1 MSDTNNNNSGGF
13 AKTTDFKWFGIGI
26 LVFILIGIILPT
38 PDSMVQKGKDIFGSE
53 IKSEKIRF
61 ATDEKTGMDQI
72 TGVSNYQAFQINQI
86 VSVTGSKFNNGQYTV
101 LGINKK
107 DKALHIKPNSLK
119 ISKEDEEEGTI
130 TISRIGYDKEKE
142 KKEVDRRALSIK
154 LTIALLATCVI
165 FFATEAVPMPA
176 VALFI
181 GLIQLFFGITDPKM
195 IAITY
200 AHDAVWFIAG
210 SLALGATLV
219 KYGLDKRVGM
229 LVVNLA
235 GTKTRSIVIGIL
247 LGTAI
252 PTAFVGEHAVAAMYV
267 PIALALYTL
276 TNKSTPSP
284 KLGTLL
290 MVTIAVGCMIG
301 GPMSPT
307 GGARNALMI
316 GFLADYGIP
325 VSFMEWIS
333 MGVMYTIVMSVVMAF
348 LLPML
353 FKPEVDDLSE
363 AVGLLKKD
371 LEKHGAMTNKQK
383 LVAGIMA
390 LVVVMWITDKSL
402 VKDLTGMMLYGDKEL
417 GFSLGLGGIAITGAV
432 LYMLFGLTSWKDYED
447 KVSWGV
453 IVLYAGCISLG
464 TVFKNTGAS
473 SWFADQIMM
482 LVAPLG
488 LNDGVGLV
496 ILMCVIGA
504 VLTNL
509 MSAGATVAV
518 IGPVVLDMA
527 ISSGTNPVLVGVGLA
542 IATSMAYW
550 LVIGTPAS
558 SIVYASG
565 QLESKDFIRMATIG
579 WPAALLALSAIIIL
593 WWIGALSISPDGIG
607 F

>member
-1 MSDTNNNNSGGF
+1 MAEKDNEQSSSGGF
-13 AKTTDFKWFGIGI
+13 AKTTDFKWLGIGLAI
-26 LVFILIGIILPT
+26 FALIAFIMPI
-38 PDSMVQKGKDIFGSE
+38 PDSMVLKAEELFKGQ
-53 IKSEKIRF
+53 
-61 ATDEKTGMDQI
+61 A
-72 TGVSNYQAFQINQI
+72 GVDVAM
-86 VSVTGSKFNNGQYTV
+86 
-101 LGINKK
+101 
-107 DKALHIKPNSLK
+107 KAKHIK
-119 ISKEDEEEGTI
+119 II
-130 TISRIGYDKEKE
+130 
-142 KKEVDRRALSIK
+142 
-154 LTIALLATCVI
+154 IALLSTCVI

-176 VALFI
+176 VALLI
-181 GLIQLFFGITDPKM
+181 GLVQLFFGITDSRS
-195 IAITY
+195 IVGTY

-229 LVVNLA
+229 LVINLA
-235 GTKTRSIVIGIL
+235 GTKTRMIVIGIL

-267 PIALALYTL
+267 PIAMALYTL
-276 TNKSTPSP
+276 TNKSTPAP
-284 KLGTLL
+284 RLGTLL

-316 GFLADYGIP
+316 GFLADYGIE
-325 VSFMEWIS
+325 VSFMQWVS
-333 MGVMYTIVMSVVMAF
+333 MGIFYTACMSVVMAF
-348 LLPML
+348 ILPLL
-353 FKPEVDDLSE
+353 FKPEVSDLSE

-371 LEKHGAMTNKQK
+371 LEKHGAMTGKQK
-383 LVAGIMA
+383 LVALIMLA
-390 LVVVMWITDKSL
+390 VVVLWIVDKS
-402 VKDLTGMMLYGDKEL
+402 VTRDIL
-417 GFSLGLGGIAITGAV
+417 GFSLGLGGVAISGAV
-432 LYMLFGLTSWKDYED
+432 VYMLLGLTSWKDYED

-464 TVFKNTGAS
+464 SVFKATGAS
-473 SWFADQIMM
+473 SWFADQIMS

-488 LNDGVGLV
+488 LDSGVGLV
-496 ILMCVIGA
+496 ILVGVIGA
-504 VLTNL
+504 ILTNL

-527 ISSGTNPVLVGVGLA
+527 VTANTNPILVGVGLA

-565 QLESKDFIRMATIG
+565 MLESKDFIRMATVG
-579 WPAALLALSAIIIL
+579 WPAALIVLAIMVAVYWVGIL
-593 WWIGALSISPDGIG
+593 GINPLGSG

>member
-1 MSDTNNNNSGGF
+1 MPEKDNEQSSSGGF
-13 AKTTDFKWFGIGI
+13 AKTTDFKWLGIGLAI
-26 LVFILIGIILPT
+26 FALIAFIMPM
-38 PDSMVQKGKDIFGSE
+38 PDSMVLKAEELFKGQ
-53 IKSEKIRF
+53 
-61 ATDEKTGMDQI
+61 A
-72 TGVSNYQAFQINQI
+72 GVDVAM
-86 VSVTGSKFNNGQYTV
+86 
-101 LGINKK
+101 
-107 DKALHIKPNSLK
+107 KAKHIK
-119 ISKEDEEEGTI
+119 II
-130 TISRIGYDKEKE
+130 
-142 KKEVDRRALSIK
+142 
-154 LTIALLATCVI
+154 IALLSTCVI

-176 VALFI
+176 VALLI
-181 GLIQLFFGITDPKM
+181 GLVQLLFGITDSRN
-195 IAITY
+195 IVGTY

-229 LVVNLA
+229 LVINLA
-235 GTKTRSIVIGIL
+235 GTKTRMIVIGIL

-267 PIALALYTL
+267 PIAMALYTL
-276 TNKSTPSP
+276 TNKSTPAP
-284 KLGTLL
+284 RLGTLL

-316 GFLADYGIP
+316 GFLADYGIE
-325 VSFMEWIS
+325 VSFMQWVS
-333 MGVMYTIVMSVVMAF
+333 MGIFYTACMSVVMAF
-348 LLPML
+348 ILPLL
-353 FKPEVDDLSE
+353 FKPEVSDLSE

-371 LEKHGAMTNKQK
+371 LEKHGAMTGKQK
-383 LVAGIMA
+383 LVALIMLA
-390 LVVVMWITDKSL
+390 VVVLWIVDKS
-402 VKDLTGMMLYGDKEL
+402 VTRDIL
-417 GFSLGLGGIAITGAV
+417 GFSLGLGGVAISGAV
-432 LYMLFGLTSWKDYED
+432 VYMLLGLTSWKDYED

-464 TVFKNTGAS
+464 SVFKATGAS
-473 SWFADQIMM
+473 SWFADQIMS

-488 LNDGVGLV
+488 LDSGVGLV
-496 ILMCVIGA
+496 ILVGVIGA
-504 VLTNL
+504 ILTNL

-527 ISSGTNPVLVGVGLA
+527 VTANTNPILVGVGLA

-565 QLESKDFIRMATIG
+565 MLESKDFIRMATVG
-579 WPAALLALSAIIIL
+579 WPAALIVLAIMVAVYWVGVL
-593 WWIGALSISPDGIG
+593 GINPLGSG

>member
-1 MSDTNNNNSGGF
+1 MSDSNNNSGGF
-13 AKTTDFKWFGIGI
+13 AKTTDFKWLGIGVLI
-26 LVFILIGIILPT
+26 FLLIGFVLPT
-38 PDSMVQKGKDIFGSE
+38 PQSMIDKAVDIFPNLSDSHKSFVGS
-53 IKSEKIRF
+53 S
-61 ATDEKTGMDQI
+61 D
-72 TGVSNYQAFQINQI
+72 
-86 VSVTGSKFNNGQYTV
+86 V
-101 LGINKK
+101 L
-107 DKALHIKPNSLK
+107 AVH
-119 ISKEDEEEGTI
+119 
-130 TISRIGYDKEKE
+130 
-142 KKEVDRRALSIK
+142 IK
-154 LTIALLATCVI
+154 LTMALLATCVV

-176 VALFI
+176 VALLI
-181 GLIQLFFGITDPKM
+181 GLVQLFFGITSPSILAK
-195 IAITY
+195 TY

-235 GTKTRSIVIGIL
+235 GTKTRSIVVGIL

-284 KLGTLL
+284 TLGTLL
-290 MVTIAVGCMIG
+290 MVSIAVGCMIG

-316 GFLADYGIP
+316 GFLGNMGIDI
-325 VSFMEWIS
+325 SFMGWLS
-333 MGVMYTIVMSVVMAF
+333 MGFMYTIVMSIVMAF
-348 LLPML
+348 LLPFL
-353 FKPEVDDLSE
+353 FKPEVEDLSE

-371 LEKHGAMTNKQK
+371 LEKHGAMTSQQK

-390 LVVVMWITDKSL
+390 LVVFLWITDKSL
-402 VKDLTGMMLYGDKEL
+402 VKDLL
-417 GFSLGLGGIAITGAV
+417 GFSLGLGGIAISGAV

-464 TVFKNTGAS
+464 IVFKNTGAS
-473 SWFADQIMM
+473 SWFADQIMN

-488 LNDGVGLV
+488 LDSGIGLV

-527 ISSGTNPVLVGVGLA
+527 LSSGTNPLLVGVGLA
-542 IATSMAYW
+542 ISTSMAYW

-565 QLESKDFIRMATIG
+565 QLQSKDFIRMATLG
-579 WPAALLALSAIIIL
+579 WPAALIALSLIIIL
-593 WWIGALSISPDGIG
+593 WWTGPLGISTEWVQP
-607 F
+607 

>member
-26 LVFILIGIILPT
+26 LIFILIGIFLPT
-38 PDSMVQKGKDIFGSE
+38 PDSMRDKAKDIFGSK
-53 IKSEKIRF
+53 ISSKKIRF
-61 ATDEKTGMDQI
+61 ETDKTTGMDQI
-72 TGVSNYQAFQINQI
+72 TGVSNFQAFEINQI
-86 VSVTGSKFNNGQYTV
+86 VSVDGSKSNDGQYTI

-107 DKALHIKPNSLK
+107 DKGLLVKSNSLIK
-119 ISKEDEEEGTI
+119 SKEDEEAKSI
-130 TISRIGYDKEKE
+130 TISRVGYDIEEE
-142 KKEVDRRALSIK
+142 KKNVDRRALSIQ

-267 PIALALYTL
+267 PIALSLYTL

-284 KLGTLL
+284 RLGTLL

-348 LLPML
+348 LLPIL

-390 LVVVMWITDKSL
+390 LVVVMWITDKTL
-402 VKDLTGMMLYGDKEL
+402 VKDIL

-482 LVAPLG
+482 LVSPLG
-488 LNDGVGLV
+488 LNSGVGLV

-565 QLESKDFIRMATIG
+565 QLESKDFIRMATLG

-593 WWIGALSISPDGIG
+593 WWVEVLSISPTGIG

>member
-1 MSDTNNNNSGGF
+1 MSDANNNSGGF
-13 AKTTDFKWFGIGI
+13 AKTTDFKWLGIGVLI
-26 LVFILIGIILPT
+26 FLLIGFVLPT
-38 PDSMVQKGKDIFGSE
+38 PQSMIDKAVDIFPNLSDSHQSFVGS
-53 IKSEKIRF
+53 S
-61 ATDEKTGMDQI
+61 D
-72 TGVSNYQAFQINQI
+72 
-86 VSVTGSKFNNGQYTV
+86 
-101 LGINKK
+101 
-107 DKALHIKPNSLK
+107 ALAVH
-119 ISKEDEEEGTI
+119 
-130 TISRIGYDKEKE
+130 
-142 KKEVDRRALSIK
+142 IK
-154 LTIALLATCVI
+154 LTMALLATCVV

-176 VALFI
+176 VALLI
-181 GLIQLFFGITDPKM
+181 GLVQLFFGITSPSLLAK
-195 IAITY
+195 TY

-235 GTKTRSIVIGIL
+235 GTKTRSIVVGIL

-284 KLGTLL
+284 TLGTLL
-290 MVTIAVGCMIG
+290 MVSIAVGCMIG

-316 GFLADYGIP
+316 GFLGNMGIDI
-325 VSFMEWIS
+325 SFMGWLS
-333 MGVMYTIVMSVVMAF
+333 MGFMYTIVMSIVMAF
-348 LLPML
+348 LLPFL
-353 FKPEVDDLSE
+353 FKPEVEDLSE

-371 LEKHGAMTNKQK
+371 LEKHGAMTSQQK

-390 LVVVMWITDKSL
+390 LVVFLWITDKSL
-402 VKDLTGMMLYGDKEL
+402 VKDLL
-417 GFSLGLGGIAITGAV
+417 GFSLGLGGIAISGAV

-464 TVFKNTGAS
+464 IVFKNTGAS
-473 SWFADQIMM
+473 SWFADQIMN

-488 LNDGVGLV
+488 LDSGIGLV

-527 ISSGTNPVLVGVGLA
+527 ISSGTNPLLVGVGLA
-542 IATSMAYW
+542 ISTSMAYW

-565 QLESKDFIRMATIG
+565 QLQSKDFIRMATLG
-579 WPAALLALSAIIIL
+579 WPAALIALSLIIIL
-593 WWIGALSISPDGIG
+593 WWTGPLGISTEWVQP
-607 F
+607 

>member
-1 MSDTNNNNSGGF
+1 MSNSNNNNGGGF
-13 AKTTDFKWFGIGI
+13 AKTTDFKWLGIGI
-26 LVFILIGIILPT
+26 LIFLLVGFIMPT
-38 PDSMVQKGKDIFGSE
+38 PESMTQKAQDLFGES
-53 IKSEKIRF
+53 SLDVNT
-61 ATDEKTGMDQI
+61 A
-72 TGVSNYQAFQINQI
+72 AINIQ
-86 VSVTGSKFNNGQYTV
+86 
-101 LGINKK
+101 
-107 DKALHIKPNSLK
+107 
-119 ISKEDEEEGTI
+119 
-130 TISRIGYDKEKE
+130 
-142 KKEVDRRALSIK
+142 
-154 LTIALLATCVI
+154 LTMALLATCVV
-165 FFATEAVPMPA
+165 FFATEAIPMPA
-176 VALFI
+176 VALLI
-181 GLIQLFFGITDPKM
+181 GLVQLFFGITDPKM

-229 LVVNLA
+229 LVINLA
-235 GTKTRSIVIGIL
+235 GTKTRMIVIGIL

-276 TNKSTPSP
+276 TNKSIPAP

-316 GFLADYGIP
+316 GFLGNMGID
-325 VSFMEWIS
+325 VSFMQWIS
-333 MGVMYTIVMSVVMAF
+333 MGFMYTIIMSIVMSF
-348 LLPML
+348 LLPIL
-353 FKPEVDDLSE
+353 FKPEVEDLSE
-363 AVGLLKKD
+363 AVGFLKKD
-371 LEKHGAMTNKQK
+371 LDKHGAMTFKQW
-383 LVAGIMA
+383 LVAGIMG
-390 LVVVMWITDKSL
+390 LVVVLWITDKSL
-402 VKDLTGMMLYGDKEL
+402 VKDIL
-417 GFSLGLGGIAITGAV
+417 GFSLGLGGIAVSGAV
-432 LYMLFGLTSWKDYED
+432 LYMLLGLTSWKDYED

-464 TVFKNTGAS
+464 TVFKTTGAS
-473 SWFADQIMM
+473 SWFADQIMNI
-482 LVAPLG
+482 VAPLG
-488 LNDGVGLV
+488 LDSGVGLV

-527 ISSGTNPVLVGVGLA
+527 QSSGTNPILVGVGLA
-542 IATSMAYW
+542 ISTSMAYW

-565 QLESKDFIRMATIG
+565 QLEPKDFIRMATLG
-579 WPAALLALSAIIIL
+579 WPAALIALSLIVVF
-593 WWIGALSISPDGIG
+593 WWINVLGISPSGIG

>member
-1 MSDTNNNNSGGF
+1 MPEKDNEQSSSGGF
-13 AKTTDFKWFGIGI
+13 AKTTDFKWLGIGLAI
-26 LVFILIGIILPT
+26 FALIAFIMPM
-38 PDSMVQKGKDIFGSE
+38 PDSMVLKAEELFKGQ
-53 IKSEKIRF
+53 
-61 ATDEKTGMDQI
+61 A
-72 TGVSNYQAFQINQI
+72 GVDVAM
-86 VSVTGSKFNNGQYTV
+86 
-101 LGINKK
+101 
-107 DKALHIKPNSLK
+107 KAKHIK
-119 ISKEDEEEGTI
+119 II
-130 TISRIGYDKEKE
+130 
-142 KKEVDRRALSIK
+142 
-154 LTIALLATCVI
+154 IALLSTCVI

-176 VALFI
+176 VALLI
-181 GLIQLFFGITDPKM
+181 GLVQLFFGITDSRS
-195 IAITY
+195 IVGTY

-229 LVVNLA
+229 LVINLA
-235 GTKTRSIVIGIL
+235 GTKTRMIVIGIL

-267 PIALALYTL
+267 PIAMALYTL
-276 TNKSTPSP
+276 TNKSTPAP
-284 KLGTLL
+284 RLGTLL

-316 GFLADYGIP
+316 GFLADYGIE
-325 VSFMEWIS
+325 VSFMQWVS
-333 MGVMYTIVMSVVMAF
+333 MGIFYTACMSVVMAF
-348 LLPML
+348 ILPLL
-353 FKPEVDDLSE
+353 FKPEVSDLSE

-371 LEKHGAMTNKQK
+371 LEKHGAMTGKQK
-383 LVAGIMA
+383 LVALIMLA
-390 LVVVMWITDKSL
+390 VVVLWIVDKS
-402 VKDLTGMMLYGDKEL
+402 VTRDIL
-417 GFSLGLGGIAITGAV
+417 GFSLGLGGVAISGAV
-432 LYMLFGLTSWKDYED
+432 VYMLLGLTSWKDYED

-464 TVFKNTGAS
+464 SVFKATGAS
-473 SWFADQIMM
+473 SWFADQIMS

-488 LNDGVGLV
+488 LDSGVGLV
-496 ILMCVIGA
+496 ILVGVIGA
-504 VLTNL
+504 ILTNL

-527 ISSGTNPVLVGVGLA
+527 VTAITNPILVGVGLA

-565 QLESKDFIRMATIG
+565 MLESKDFIRMATVG
-579 WPAALLALSAIIIL
+579 WPAALIVLAIMVAVYWVGIL
-593 WWIGALSISPDGIG
+593 GINPLGSG

>member
-1 MSDTNNNNSGGF
+1 MPEKDNEQSSSGGF
-13 AKTTDFKWFGIGI
+13 AKTTDFKWLGIGLAI
-26 LVFILIGIILPT
+26 FALIAFIMPM
-38 PDSMVQKGKDIFGSE
+38 PDSMVLKAEELFKGQ
-53 IKSEKIRF
+53 
-61 ATDEKTGMDQI
+61 A
-72 TGVSNYQAFQINQI
+72 GVDVAM
-86 VSVTGSKFNNGQYTV
+86 
-101 LGINKK
+101 
-107 DKALHIKPNSLK
+107 KAKHIK
-119 ISKEDEEEGTI
+119 II
-130 TISRIGYDKEKE
+130 
-142 KKEVDRRALSIK
+142 
-154 LTIALLATCVI
+154 IALLSTCVI

-176 VALFI
+176 VALLI
-181 GLIQLFFGITDPKM
+181 GLVQLFFGITDSRN
-195 IAITY
+195 IVGTY

-229 LVVNLA
+229 LVINLA
-235 GTKTRSIVIGIL
+235 GTKTRMIVIGIL

-267 PIALALYTL
+267 PIAMALYTL
-276 TNKSTPSP
+276 TNKSTPAP
-284 KLGTLL
+284 RLGTLL

-316 GFLADYGIP
+316 GFLADYGIE
-325 VSFMEWIS
+325 VSFMQWVS
-333 MGVMYTIVMSVVMAF
+333 MGIFYTACMSVVMAF
-348 LLPML
+348 ILPLL
-353 FKPEVDDLSE
+353 FKPEVSDLSE

-371 LEKHGAMTNKQK
+371 LEKHGAMTGKQK
-383 LVAGIMA
+383 LVALIMLA
-390 LVVVMWITDKSL
+390 VVVLWIVDKS
-402 VKDLTGMMLYGDKEL
+402 VTRDIL
-417 GFSLGLGGIAITGAV
+417 GFSLGLGGVAISGAV
-432 LYMLFGLTSWKDYED
+432 VYMLLGLTSWKDYED

-464 TVFKNTGAS
+464 SVFKATGAS
-473 SWFADQIMM
+473 SWFADQIMI

-488 LNDGVGLV
+488 LDSGVGLV
-496 ILMCVIGA
+496 ILVGVIGA
-504 VLTNL
+504 ILTNL

-527 ISSGTNPVLVGVGLA
+527 VTANTNPILVGVGLA

-565 QLESKDFIRMATIG
+565 MLESKDFIRMATVG
-579 WPAALLALSAIIIL
+579 WPAALIVLAIMVAVYWVGIL
-593 WWIGALSISPDGIG
+593 GINPLGSG

>member
-1 MSDTNNNNSGGF
+1 MANKDNEQSNTGGF
-13 AKTTDFKWFGIGI
+13 AKTTDFKWLGIGLALFMLI
-26 LVFILIGIILPT
+26 AFIMPM
-38 PDSMVQKGKDIFGSE
+38 PDSMVLKAEELFKGQAGVDVAMK
-53 IKSEKIRF
+53 
-61 ATDEKTGMDQI
+61 AT
-72 TGVSNYQAFQINQI
+72 
-86 VSVTGSKFNNGQYTV
+86 
-101 LGINKK
+101 
-107 DKALHIKPNSLK
+107 HIK
-119 ISKEDEEEGTI
+119 II
-130 TISRIGYDKEKE
+130 
-142 KKEVDRRALSIK
+142 
-154 LTIALLATCVI
+154 IALLSTCVV

-176 VALFI
+176 VALLI
-181 GLIQLFFGITDPKM
+181 GLVQLFFGITDSRN
-195 IAITY
+195 IVGTY

-229 LVVNLA
+229 LVINLA
-235 GTKTRSIVIGIL
+235 GTKTHMIVIGIL

-267 PIALALYTL
+267 PIAMALYTL
-276 TNKSTPSP
+276 TNKSTPAP
-284 KLGTLL
+284 RLGTLL

-316 GFLADYGIP
+316 GFLADYGIE
-325 VSFMEWIS
+325 VSFMQWVS
-333 MGVMYTIVMSVVMAF
+333 MGVFYTACMSVVMAF
-348 LLPML
+348 ILPLL
-353 FKPEVDDLSE
+353 FKPEVSDLSE

-371 LEKHGAMTNKQK
+371 LEKHGAMTGKQK
-383 LVAGIMA
+383 LVALIMLA
-390 LVVVMWITDKSL
+390 VVVLWIVDKS
-402 VKDLTGMMLYGDKEL
+402 VTRDIL
-417 GFSLGLGGIAITGAV
+417 GFSLGLGGVAISGAV
-432 LYMLFGLTSWKDYED
+432 VYMLLGLTSWKDYED

-464 TVFKNTGAS
+464 SVFKATGAS
-473 SWFADQIMM
+473 SWFADQIMI

-488 LNDGVGLV
+488 LDSGVGLV
-496 ILMCVIGA
+496 ILVGVIGA
-504 VLTNL
+504 ILTNL

-527 ISSGTNPVLVGVGLA
+527 VTANTNPILVGVGLA

-565 QLESKDFIRMATIG
+565 MLESKDFIRMATVG
-579 WPAALLALSAIIIL
+579 WPAALIVLAIMVAVYWVGIL
-593 WWIGALSISPDGIG
+593 GINPLGSG

>member
-1 MSDTNNNNSGGF
+1 LILIFLCGRFKLYMSKTNDNNSGGF
-13 AKTTDFKWFGIGI
+13 AKTTDFKWLGIGVA
-26 LVFILIGIILPT
+26 VFILIGFMMPT
-38 PDSMVQKGKDIFGSE
+38 PESMLEKASFLFGADSSIDV
-53 IKSEKIRF
+53 
-61 ATDEKTGMDQI
+61 A
-72 TGVSNYQAFQINQI
+72 
-86 VSVTGSKFNNGQYTV
+86 
-101 LGINKK
+101 L
-107 DKALHIKPNSLK
+107 KAKHIQ
-119 ISKEDEEEGTI
+119 
-130 TISRIGYDKEKE
+130 
-142 KKEVDRRALSIK
+142 
-154 LTIALLATCVI
+154 LTIALLATCVV

-176 VALFI
+176 VALII
-181 GLIQLFFGITDPKM
+181 GLVQLFFGITAPKQ
-195 IAITY
+195 IALTY
-200 AHDAVWFIAG
+200 AHDAVWFIGG

-276 TNKSTPSP
+276 TNKSIPAP

-316 GFLADYGIP
+316 GFLGNMNID
-325 VSFMEWIS
+325 VSFMQWIS
-333 MGVMYTIVMSVVMAF
+333 MGIMYTIIMSVVMSF

-371 LEKHGAMTNKQK
+371 LQKHGAMTTQQK

-390 LVVVMWITDKSL
+390 LVVLLWITDKSL
-402 VKDLTGMMLYGDKEL
+402 VKDVL
-417 GFSLGLGGIAITGAV
+417 GFSLGLGGIAVSGGV

-447 KVSWGV
+447 KISWGV

-464 TVFKNTGAS
+464 TVFKVTGAS

-482 LVAPLG
+482 IVAPLG
-488 LNDGVGLV
+488 LNSGVGLV
-496 ILMCVIGA
+496 ILMCFIGA

-527 ISSGTNPVLVGVGLA
+527 QSSGTNPVLVGVGLA
-542 IATSMAYW
+542 ISTSMAYW

-565 QLESKDFIRMATIG
+565 QLESKDFIRMATLG
-579 WPAALLALSAIIIL
+579 WPAALIALSAIIVL
-593 WWIGALSISPDGIG
+593 WWVGVLGIDPNGIG

>member
-1 MSDTNNNNSGGF
+1 MAEKDNEQSSSGGF
-13 AKTTDFKWFGIGI
+13 AKTTDFKWLGIGLAI
-26 LVFILIGIILPT
+26 FALIAFIMPM
-38 PDSMVQKGKDIFGSE
+38 PDSMVLKAEELFKGQ
-53 IKSEKIRF
+53 
-61 ATDEKTGMDQI
+61 A
-72 TGVSNYQAFQINQI
+72 GVDVAM
-86 VSVTGSKFNNGQYTV
+86 
-101 LGINKK
+101 
-107 DKALHIKPNSLK
+107 KAKHIK
-119 ISKEDEEEGTI
+119 II
-130 TISRIGYDKEKE
+130 
-142 KKEVDRRALSIK
+142 
-154 LTIALLATCVI
+154 IALLSTCVI

-176 VALFI
+176 VALLI
-181 GLIQLFFGITDPKM
+181 GLVQLLFGITDSRN
-195 IAITY
+195 IVGTY

-229 LVVNLA
+229 LVINLA
-235 GTKTRSIVIGIL
+235 GTKTRMIVIGIL

-267 PIALALYTL
+267 PIAMALYTL
-276 TNKSTPSP
+276 TNKSTPAP
-284 KLGTLL
+284 RLGTLL

-316 GFLADYGIP
+316 GFLADYGIE
-325 VSFMEWIS
+325 VSFMQWVS
-333 MGVMYTIVMSVVMAF
+333 MGIFYTACMSVVMAF
-348 LLPML
+348 ILPLL
-353 FKPEVDDLSE
+353 FKPEVSDLSE

-371 LEKHGAMTNKQK
+371 LEKHGAMTGKQK
-383 LVAGIMA
+383 LVALIMLA
-390 LVVVMWITDKSL
+390 VVVLWIVDKS
-402 VKDLTGMMLYGDKEL
+402 VTRDIL
-417 GFSLGLGGIAITGAV
+417 GFSLGLGGVAISGAV
-432 LYMLFGLTSWKDYED
+432 VYMLLGLTSWKDYED

-464 TVFKNTGAS
+464 SVFKATGAS
-473 SWFADQIMM
+473 SWFADQIMS

-488 LNDGVGLV
+488 LDSGVGLV
-496 ILMCVIGA
+496 ILVGVIGA
-504 VLTNL
+504 ILTNL

-527 ISSGTNPVLVGVGLA
+527 VTANTNPILVGVGLA

-565 QLESKDFIRMATIG
+565 MLESKDFIRMATIG
-579 WPAALLALSAIIIL
+579 WPAALIVLAIMVAVYWVGIL
-593 WWIGALSISPDGIG
+593 GINPLGSG

>member
-1 MSDTNNNNSGGF
+1 MSNSNNNNSGGF
-13 AKTTDFKWFGIGI
+13 AKTTDFKWLGIGI
-26 LVFILIGIILPT
+26 TIFLLIGFIIPT
-38 PDSMVQKGKDIFGSE
+38 PQSMLDKAIDIFPNLSE
-53 IKSEKIRF
+53 SHQSF
-61 ATDEKTGMDQI
+61 VGN
-72 TGVSNYQAFQINQI
+72 SNNLAI
-86 VSVTGSKFNNGQYTV
+86 
-101 LGINKK
+101 
-107 DKALHIKPNSLK
+107 H
-119 ISKEDEEEGTI
+119 
-130 TISRIGYDKEKE
+130 
-142 KKEVDRRALSIK
+142 IK
-154 LTIALLATCVI
+154 LTMALLATCVV

-176 VALFI
+176 VALLI
-181 GLIQLFFGITDPKM
+181 GLVQLFFGITSPSMLAK
-195 IAITY
+195 TY

-229 LVVNLA
+229 LVINLA

-284 KLGTLL
+284 NLGTLL

-316 GFLADYGIP
+316 GFLGNMGIDI
-325 VSFMEWIS
+325 SFMGWIS
-333 MGVMYTIVMSVVMAF
+333 MGFMYTILMSIVMAF
-348 LLPML
+348 LLPFL
-353 FKPEVDDLSE
+353 FKPEVNDLSD

-371 LEKHGAMTNKQK
+371 LEKHGAMTNQQK
-383 LVAGIMA
+383 VVALVMA
-390 LVVVMWITDKSL
+390 LVVFLWITDKSL
-402 VKDLTGMMLYGDKEL
+402 VKSTL
-417 GFSLGLGGIAITGAV
+417 GFSLGLGGIAISGAV

-464 TVFKNTGAS
+464 SVFKSTGAS
-473 SWFADQIMM
+473 SWFADQIMGI
-482 LVAPLG
+482 VAPLG
-488 LNDGVGLV
+488 LDSGAGLV

-527 ISSGTNPVLVGVGLA
+527 QSSGTNPLLVGVGLA
-542 IATSMAYW
+542 ISTSMAYW

-565 QLESKDFIRMATIG
+565 QLQSKDFIRMATLG
-579 WPAALLALSAIIIL
+579 WPAALITLSIIIL
-593 WWIGALSISPDGIG
+593 FWWMGPLGIPVSIITP
-607 F
+607 

>member
-1 MSDTNNNNSGGF
+1 MSNSNNNNGGGF
-13 AKTTDFKWFGIGI
+13 AKTTDFKWLGIGI
-26 LVFILIGIILPT
+26 LIFLLVGFIMPT
-38 PDSMVQKGKDIFGSE
+38 PESMTQKAQDLFGES
-53 IKSEKIRF
+53 SLDVNT
-61 ATDEKTGMDQI
+61 A
-72 TGVSNYQAFQINQI
+72 AINIQ
-86 VSVTGSKFNNGQYTV
+86 
-101 LGINKK
+101 
-107 DKALHIKPNSLK
+107 
-119 ISKEDEEEGTI
+119 
-130 TISRIGYDKEKE
+130 
-142 KKEVDRRALSIK
+142 
-154 LTIALLATCVI
+154 LTMALLATCVV
-165 FFATEAVPMPA
+165 FFATEAIPMPA
-176 VALFI
+176 VALLI
-181 GLIQLFFGITDPKM
+181 GLVQLFFGITDPKM

-229 LVVNLA
+229 LVINLA
-235 GTKTRSIVIGIL
+235 GTKTRMIVIGIL

-276 TNKSTPSP
+276 TNKSIPAP

-316 GFLADYGIP
+316 GFLGNMGID
-325 VSFMEWIS
+325 VSFMQWIS
-333 MGVMYTIVMSVVMAF
+333 MGFMYTIIMSIVMSF
-348 LLPML
+348 LLPIL
-353 FKPEVDDLSE
+353 FKPEVEDLSE
-363 AVGLLKKD
+363 AVGFLKKD
-371 LEKHGAMTNKQK
+371 LDKHGAMTFKQW
-383 LVAGIMA
+383 LVAGIMG
-390 LVVVMWITDKSL
+390 LVVVLWITDKSL
-402 VKDLTGMMLYGDKEL
+402 VKDIL
-417 GFSLGLGGIAITGAV
+417 GFSLGLGGIAVSGAV
-432 LYMLFGLTSWKDYED
+432 LYMLLGLASWKDYED

-464 TVFKNTGAS
+464 TVFKTTGAS
-473 SWFADQIMM
+473 SWFADQIMNI
-482 LVAPLG
+482 VAPLG
-488 LNDGVGLV
+488 LDSGVGLV

-527 ISSGTNPVLVGVGLA
+527 QSSGTNPILVGVGLA
-542 IATSMAYW
+542 ISTSMAYW

-565 QLESKDFIRMATIG
+565 QLEPKDFIRMATLG
-579 WPAALLALSAIIIL
+579 WPAALIALSLIVVF
-593 WWIGALSISPDGIG
+593 WWINVLGISPSGIG

>member
-1 MSDTNNNNSGGF
+1 MSDANNNSGGF
-13 AKTTDFKWFGIGI
+13 AKTTDFKWLGIGVLI
-26 LVFILIGIILPT
+26 FLLIGFVLPT
-38 PDSMVQKGKDIFGSE
+38 PQSMIDKAVDIFPNLSDSHQSFVGS
-53 IKSEKIRF
+53 S
-61 ATDEKTGMDQI
+61 D
-72 TGVSNYQAFQINQI
+72 
-86 VSVTGSKFNNGQYTV
+86 V
-101 LGINKK
+101 L
-107 DKALHIKPNSLK
+107 AVH
-119 ISKEDEEEGTI
+119 
-130 TISRIGYDKEKE
+130 
-142 KKEVDRRALSIK
+142 IK
-154 LTIALLATCVI
+154 LTMALLATCVV

-176 VALFI
+176 VALLI
-181 GLIQLFFGITDPKM
+181 GLVQLFFGITSPSMLAK
-195 IAITY
+195 TY

-235 GTKTRSIVIGIL
+235 GTKTRSIVVGIL

-267 PIALALYTL
+267 PIALALFTL

-284 KLGTLL
+284 TLGTLL
-290 MVTIAVGCMIG
+290 MVSIAVGCMIG

-316 GFLADYGIP
+316 GFLGNMGIDI
-325 VSFMEWIS
+325 SFMGWLS
-333 MGVMYTIVMSVVMAF
+333 MGFMYTIVMSIVMAF
-348 LLPML
+348 LLPFL

-371 LEKHGAMTNKQK
+371 LEKHGAMTNQQK

-390 LVVVMWITDKSL
+390 LVVFLWITDKSL
-402 VKDLTGMMLYGDKEL
+402 VKDLL
-417 GFSLGLGGIAITGAV
+417 GFSLGLGGIAISGAV

-464 TVFKNTGAS
+464 IVFKNTGAS
-473 SWFADQIMM
+473 SWFADQIMN

-488 LNDGVGLV
+488 LDSGIGLV

-527 ISSGTNPVLVGVGLA
+527 FSSGTNPLLVGVGLA
-542 IATSMAYW
+542 ISTSMAYW

-565 QLESKDFIRMATIG
+565 QLQSKDFIRMATLG
-579 WPAALLALSAIIIL
+579 WPAALIALSLIIIL
-593 WWIGALSISPDGIG
+593 WWTGPLGISTEWIQP
-607 F
+607 

>member
-1 MSDTNNNNSGGF
+1 MSDANNNSGGF
-13 AKTTDFKWFGIGI
+13 AKTTDFKWLGIGVLI
-26 LVFILIGIILPT
+26 FLLIGFVLPT
-38 PDSMVQKGKDIFGSE
+38 PQSMIDKAVDIFPNLSDSHQSFVGS
-53 IKSEKIRF
+53 S
-61 ATDEKTGMDQI
+61 D
-72 TGVSNYQAFQINQI
+72 
-86 VSVTGSKFNNGQYTV
+86 V
-101 LGINKK
+101 LAI
-107 DKALHIKPNSLK
+107 H
-119 ISKEDEEEGTI
+119 
-130 TISRIGYDKEKE
+130 
-142 KKEVDRRALSIK
+142 IK
-154 LTIALLATCVI
+154 LTMALLATCVV

-176 VALFI
+176 VALLI
-181 GLIQLFFGITDPKM
+181 GLVQLFFGITSPSILAK
-195 IAITY
+195 TY

-235 GTKTRSIVIGIL
+235 GTKTRSIVVGIL

-284 KLGTLL
+284 TLGTLL
-290 MVTIAVGCMIG
+290 MVSIAVGCMIG

-316 GFLADYGIP
+316 GFLGNMGIDI
-325 VSFMEWIS
+325 SFMGWLS
-333 MGVMYTIVMSVVMAF
+333 MGFMYTIVMSIVMAF
-348 LLPML
+348 LLPFL
-353 FKPEVDDLSE
+353 FKPEVEDLSE

-371 LEKHGAMTNKQK
+371 LEKHGAMTSQQK

-390 LVVVMWITDKSL
+390 LVVFLWITDKSL
-402 VKDLTGMMLYGDKEL
+402 VKDLL
-417 GFSLGLGGIAITGAV
+417 GFSLGLGGIAISGAV

-464 TVFKNTGAS
+464 IVFKNTGAS
-473 SWFADQIMM
+473 SWFADQIMN

-488 LNDGVGLV
+488 LDSGIGLV

-527 ISSGTNPVLVGVGLA
+527 ISSGTNPLLVGVGLA
-542 IATSMAYW
+542 ISTSMAYW

-565 QLESKDFIRMATIG
+565 QLQSKDFIRMATLG
-579 WPAALLALSAIIIL
+579 WPAALIALSLIIIL
-593 WWIGALSISPDGIG
+593 WWTGPLGISTEWVQP
-607 F
+607 

>member
-1 MSDTNNNNSGGF
+1 MPEKDNEQSSSGGF
-13 AKTTDFKWFGIGI
+13 AKTTDFKWLGIGLAI
-26 LVFILIGIILPT
+26 FALIAFIMPM
-38 PDSMVQKGKDIFGSE
+38 PDSMVLKAEELFKGQ
-53 IKSEKIRF
+53 
-61 ATDEKTGMDQI
+61 A
-72 TGVSNYQAFQINQI
+72 GVDVAM
-86 VSVTGSKFNNGQYTV
+86 
-101 LGINKK
+101 
-107 DKALHIKPNSLK
+107 KAKHIK
-119 ISKEDEEEGTI
+119 II
-130 TISRIGYDKEKE
+130 
-142 KKEVDRRALSIK
+142 
-154 LTIALLATCVI
+154 IALLSTCVI

-176 VALFI
+176 VALLI
-181 GLIQLFFGITDPKM
+181 GLVQLLFGITDSRN
-195 IAITY
+195 IVGTY

-229 LVVNLA
+229 LVINLA
-235 GTKTRSIVIGIL
+235 GTKTRMIVIGIL

-267 PIALALYTL
+267 PIAMALYTL
-276 TNKSTPSP
+276 TNKSTPAP
-284 KLGTLL
+284 RLGTLL

-316 GFLADYGIP
+316 GFLADYGIE
-325 VSFMEWIS
+325 VSFMQWVS
-333 MGVMYTIVMSVVMAF
+333 MGIFYTACMSVVMAF
-348 LLPML
+348 ILPLL
-353 FKPEVDDLSE
+353 FKPEVSDLSE

-371 LEKHGAMTNKQK
+371 LEKHGAMTGKQK
-383 LVAGIMA
+383 LVALIMLA
-390 LVVVMWITDKSL
+390 VVVLWIVDKS
-402 VKDLTGMMLYGDKEL
+402 VTRDIL
-417 GFSLGLGGIAITGAV
+417 GFSLGLGGVAISGAV
-432 LYMLFGLTSWKDYED
+432 VYMLLGLTSWKDYED

-464 TVFKNTGAS
+464 SVFKATGAS
-473 SWFADQIMM
+473 SWFADQIMS

-488 LNDGVGLV
+488 LDSGVGLV
-496 ILMCVIGA
+496 ILVGVIGA
-504 VLTNL
+504 ILTNL

-527 ISSGTNPVLVGVGLA
+527 VTANTNPILVGVGLA

-565 QLESKDFIRMATIG
+565 MLESKDFIRMATVG
-579 WPAALLALSAIIIL
+579 WPAALIVLAIMVAVYWVGIL
-593 WWIGALSISPDGIG
+593 GINPLGSG